1 MSTEV
6 AFSAALFLALR
17 FMSEAD
23 MISSSSSLLSS
34 GSWSASGTVAS
45 GTEEVAVSGA
55 SWRSPGEL
63 IAASS
68 SSSEDEQL
76 EDESEADEEL
86 SEVVA

>member
-1 MSTEV
+1 MLSTEV

-34 GSWSASGTVAS
+34 GSWSGTVAS
-45 GTEEVAVSGA
+45 GTEEVVVSGA